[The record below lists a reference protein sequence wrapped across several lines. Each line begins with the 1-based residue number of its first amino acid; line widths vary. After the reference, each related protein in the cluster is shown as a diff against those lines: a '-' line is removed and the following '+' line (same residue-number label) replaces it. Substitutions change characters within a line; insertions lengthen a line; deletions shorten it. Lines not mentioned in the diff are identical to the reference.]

1 MADAGSVSITRQP
14 SGLISALK
22 KIASDRE
29 PLEVANKA
37 TAHLYI
43 ENPFKNKRN
52 SAIGWFA
59 NLFNTHP
66 PLEERLKL
74 LQKMS

>member
-1 MADAGSVSITRQP
+1 MADAGAVSITRQP
-14 SGLISALK
+14 QGLITALE
-22 KIASDRE
+22 KISNDHE
-29 PLEVANKA
+29 PLEAANKA

-43 ENPFKNKRN
+43 ANPFKDKAK
-52 SAIGWFA
+52 SQVSWFA

-66 PLEERLKL
+66 PMVERIAT